1 MKSRKTNAHT
11 YLICAIDIRENQL
24 REFSVI
30 VIINDEIFICLAM
43 EVCPINFYG
52 PMVLHKKIIK
62 FACFHHD
69 FSKALFP
76 GQISRLAS
84 SSRF

>member
-1 MKSRKTNAHT
+1 MKSHETNAHT
-11 YLICAIDIRENQL
+11 YLISATDIREKQL
-24 REFSVI
+24 IELSVI

-43 EVCPINFYG
+43 VVLSMALWFCIN
-52 PMVLHKKIIK
+52 IIK

-69 FSKALFP
+69 FSEALFP
-76 GQISRLAS
+76 GQISILAS